1 MRYRVKQLVNVK
13 LVEARS
19 GEPEYWTRGLVLQV
33 PAFGSELYKVDVNGR
48 GLWLSERQLEELDL
62 GTVMLGVIGRVART
76 MGLEEPEGGDCDG
89 SLDWNAVA
97 SQERRV

>member
-19 GEPEYWTRGLVLQV
+19 GEPEYWTRGTVMQL

-48 GLWLSERQLEELDL
+48 AVWISERQLEELDL
-62 GTVMLGVIGRVART
+62 GTLMLGMIGQVART
-76 MGLEEPEGGDCDG
+76 MGLEEPHGGECDG
-89 SLDWNAVA
+89 SLDWNALA
-97 SQERRV
+97 HQERRV